1 MHKPPGRPR
10 VVLAFDF
17 GLKRIGVASG
27 DTVTCSAAPR
37 GTYANGPSGPDWS
50 GIDREIR
57 LLAPDL
63 LVVGAPYNDDG
74 TPGRMEGLASAFALE
89 LAARYGLQVER
100 MDEGYSSAE
109 AGSLLREQRAS
120 GQRRRTVRKGDVDS
134 AAAAIILQSWLG
146 AQVT

>member
-1 MHKPPGRPR
+1 LTASARPR
-10 VVLAFDF
+10 VVLAFDY
-17 GLKRIGVASG
+17 GQKRIGIASG
-27 DTVTCSAAPR
+27 DTLTRTAAPR
-37 GTYANGPSGPDWS
+37 GTYANGPSGPDWP
-50 GIDREIR
+50 GIDREVR

-74 TPGRMEGLASAFALE
+74 TPGRMEGLAGAFALE
-89 LAARYGLQVER
+89 LAQRYGLPIER

-120 GQRRRTVRKGDVDS
+120 GQRRRIVRKGDVDS

>member
-1 MHKPPGRPR
+1 
-10 VVLAFDF
+10 
-17 GLKRIGVASG
+17 
-27 DTVTCSAAPR
+27 
-37 GTYANGPSGPDWS
+37 
-50 GIDREIR
+50 
-57 LLAPDL
+57 
-63 LVVGAPYNDDG
+63 
-74 TPGRMEGLASAFALE
+74 MEGLASAFALE